1 MKTLLIALVAV
12 ATIGAAPVDWTKTVT
27 RTATGAY
34 VLGNPKA
41 KVRLVEYLSYSCD
54 HCAEFTAQSAAPL
67 KSNFVAKGTV
77 AFEIRNA
84 VRDRYDFAAA
94 LLARCGGAGKF
105 FAQNEALFAAQATL
119 MPKAQAFEASSALP
133 ENAPMNDVLT
143 GMARGSGMTALM
155 EARGVSAAA
164 ANVCLT
170 NKPEQDAVLAMAKE
184 AWEVRKLQ
192 GTPSFLING
201 RNTGPAHWRDL
212 EPKLRAAIA
221 AK

>member
-1 MKTLLIALVAV
+1 V
-12 ATIGAAPVDWTKTVT
+12 GAAPVDWTKMVT
-27 RTATGAY
+27 RMPNGAY

-41 KVRLVEYLSYSCD
+41 KVRLVEYLSYSCN
-54 HCAEFTAQSAAPL
+54 HCAEFSAQSATPL
-67 KSNFVAKGTV
+67 KANYVAKGNV
-77 AFEIRNA
+77 AVEVRNA

-94 LLARCGGAGKF
+94 LLARCGGPAKF
-105 FAQNEALFAAQATL
+105 FPQNEALFAAQANL
-119 MPKAQAFEASSALP
+119 MPKAQAFEASNALP
-133 ENAPMNDVLT
+133 EDAPMNDVLT

-155 EARGVSAAA
+155 ESRGTPAAT
-164 ANVCLT
+164 ANACLT
-170 NKPEQDAVLAMAKE
+170 SKVDQDAVLGMAKE
-184 AWEVRKLQ
+184 AWEIRKLQ